1 MSKKYM
7 VGANFFDL
15 IIMLNRKP
23 ELCYSTIF
31 AH

>member
-1 MSKKYM
+1 MSKEYM
-7 VGANFFDL
+7 VGTNFFDL

-23 ELCYSTIF
+23 GLCNSTIF